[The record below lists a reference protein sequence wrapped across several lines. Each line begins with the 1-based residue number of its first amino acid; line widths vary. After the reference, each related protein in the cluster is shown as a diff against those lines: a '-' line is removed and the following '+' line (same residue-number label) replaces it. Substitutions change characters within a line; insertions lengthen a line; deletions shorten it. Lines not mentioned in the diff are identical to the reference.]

1 MLTLS
6 KANISTSKVKYVKV
20 IPVTVFPQKNSI
32 YKHHNF
38 CCYEFVSFPLKNKKS
53 FNAVDFKLSL
63 DSFTLATT
71 VL

>member
-6 KANISTSKVKYVKV
+6 KANISTSKVKYVKI
-20 IPVTVFPQKNSI
+20 IPVT
-32 YKHHNF
+32 
-38 CCYEFVSFPLKNKKS
+38 EFVSFPLKNKKS

>member
-32 YKHHNF
+32 YKYHNF
-38 CCYEFVSFPLKNKKS
+38 FCYEFVS